1 MDSLLTAFVAAAL
14 AEWGDKTQL
23 LAALL
28 AARSGRPGIVFAAVA
43 VAALLT
49 SMIAA
54 LAGAYVAE
62 TITLRA
68 LTLLLAL
75 ALLFAGASG
84 LLRRRAPNAGS
95 LRLPLFAAAVIMLAA
110 AEFGDRTQFLTFALA
125 GRFGSAPL
133 AAAGATAGILAASL
147 PAILLAGQFQAKAP
161 VRAIRYAVAAAFLIA
176 GFTTAVIA
184 LRLV

>member
-1 MDSLLTAFVAAAL
+1 MDALLTAFVAAGL

-28 AARSGRPGIVFAAVA
+28 AARSGRPGIVFVALA
-43 VAALLT
+43 VAALLS

-54 LAGAYVAE
+54 LAGAYIAQ

-75 ALLFAGASG
+75 ALLFAGAAG
-84 LLRRRAPNAGS
+84 LFQRRAPNAGS
-95 LRLPLFAAAVIMLAA
+95 LRLPLFAAAAIMLVA

-133 AAAGATAGILAASL
+133 AAAGATAGILATSV

-161 VRAIRYAVAAAFLIA
+161 VRAFRYAVATLFLVA
-176 GFTTAVIA
+176 GFATAVSA